1 MTKTAQWM
9 IANILI
15 KKKENKIKKDTKK
28 VDETRKNQSRKG
40 LLMLSRSSG
49 ECRLV
54 SEDVIFA
61 VCPD

>member
-1 MTKTAQWM
+1 MVVEK
-9 IANILI
+9 IEKGKR
-15 KKKENKIKKDTKK
+15 KKGKRKAGER
-28 VDETRKNQSRKG
+28 RKNQSRKG
-40 LLMLSRSSG
+40 LLMLPRSSG